1 MTTTTYSTRTD
12 AIAAIIDAIEAH
24 PAITWARVEYDIDA
38 IADEVIGDYADGYR
52 IAEGIKFWASVS
64 RHARHARPTAQEI
77 ADQLNAYEGDNIWQD
92 VICGLDIDRD
102 AIEAADRNGDSNV
115 VVLRNGTVIRWDAR
129 CDEWYVAYVVV

>member
-1 MTTTTYSTRTD
+1 MTTYTTRTD

-24 PAITWARVEYDIDA
+24 PAITWARAEYDIDA

-52 IAEGIKFWASVS
+52 IAEGIEFWASVF
-64 RHARHARPTAQEI
+64 RHARRTAQEI

-92 VICGLDIDRD
+92 VISGLDIDQD
-102 AIEAADRNGDSNV
+102 AIEAADPNGASNV
-115 VVLRNGTVIRWDAR
+115 VVLRDRTVIRWDAH